1 MFIGLTV
8 VIVSMILFIVALTM
22 LLPRLLL
29 RVKYNVDEPQ
39 DRGLKRC
46 IVGNKRCVV
55 FRSEERNR
63 PYIKQFLLTCDENG
77 EKLLKCKCAK
87 GIHYLDYDVVT
98 FDRYD
103 KVIEVINVKED
114 VCQLGVTRNVV
125 LPREC
130 SYVSIIIRGA
140 NETEFVTAP
149 MTAIPK
155 KSIFGYSVCVF
166 LLSMLESFIIK
177 ISCAYTFGGVFRESF
192 ASSADSILLNLLIS
206 ITLCLIGGATVIMT
220 IWKRNRS

>member
-103 KVIEVINVKED
+103 KVIEVINDKTRMNLGDDALKEAD
-114 VCQLGVTRNVV
+114 YLVN
-125 LPREC
+125 
-130 SYVSIIIRGA
+130 
-140 NETEFVTAP
+140 VTA
-149 MTAIPK
+149 
-155 KSIFGYSVCVF
+155 
-166 LLSMLESFIIK
+166 
-177 ISCAYTFGGVFRESF
+177 
-192 ASSADSILLNLLIS
+192 
-206 ITLCLIGGATVIMT
+206 
-220 IWKRNRS
+220 